1 VAAAAGMRPPRP
13 RRGHRERGGGPGV
26 DGSGAGASAAAKTSE
41 LGHHDQEPEKEL
53 AAGVRPP
60 GLVDWGTEGGGGVW
74 RGSGRCGHGERGG
87 GFGGDE
93 AAATAAGG
101 ATDDGGGRSGGR

>member
-1 VAAAAGMRPPRP
+1 MVYLQQEQ
-13 RRGHRERGGGPGV
+13 RRHLGPGATTHV
-26 DGSGAGASAAAKTSE
+26 PAAEAILDGAEYEAETEHAAGASEA
-41 LGHHDQEPEKEL
+41 L
-53 AAGVRPP
+53 AARVRPP